1 MRTIT
6 IAARK
11 GGVGKTTLATHLSVL
26 AAARA
31 SRSFLSTWT
40 RNGRWRG
47 GGAFVQARPRPWSSA
62 RLAIWQRS
70 SRPRSARVSIPSLS
84 RQPHD
89 RQGIVDA
96 MRMADLVVLPTRPGD
111 FDLAAIGATLE
122 IARQVG
128 KPHLAVLNA
137 CPPRTGSAEQG
148 IVTEARAAL
157 AGMGAKIADTAV
169 SQRVALGHAIISG

>member
-1 MRTIT
+1 MR
-6 IAARK
+6 
-11 GGVGKTTLATHLSVL
+11 V
-26 AAARA
+26 
-31 SRSFLSTWT
+31 
-40 RNGRWRG
+40 
-47 GGAFVQARPRPWSSA
+47 
-62 RLAIWQRS
+62 
-70 SRPRSARVSIPSLS
+70 
-84 RQPHD
+84 
-89 RQGIVDA
+89 
-96 MRMADLVVLPTRPGD
+96 ADLVVLPTRPGD